1 MNLADLVFPT
11 ECVICGARGK
21 MICVACGML
30 FQPGVIKRAGM
41 NINALSDYAQ
51 VSTALFEY
59 KEKLVFGLSKEFAR
73 HISADMSKAY
83 VENKADAVAVIPT
96 TRRSFR
102 KRGFNP
108 AREVVNRCGLPISDG
123 LKFIRQPVDQ
133 LGLSAEERKTNLK
146 RSMVFDGKQR
156 VLLFDDVLTT
166 GATLKEAVRAIERS
180 GSVVAGIWVLS
191 ATSDFE
197 DAENSK

>member
-1 MNLADLVFPT
+1 MSLADLVFPT

-21 MICVACGML
+21 MICSGCGLL
-30 FQPGVIKRAGM
+30 FQHRVETRAGLSV
-41 NINALSDYAQ
+41 NVLSDYSQ
-51 VSTALFEY
+51 VANALYEY
-59 KEKLVFGLSKEFAR
+59 KEKSVFGLSKEFAR
-73 HISADMSKAY
+73 QISAELSKAY
-83 VENKADAVAVIPT
+83 VSSKADAVAVIPT

-123 LKFIRQPVDQ
+123 LKFTRQPIDQ
-133 LGLSAEERKTNLK
+133 LGLNAEQRKKNLK
-146 RSMVFDGKQR
+146 RSMVFTGKQR

-166 GATLKEAVRAIERS
+166 GATLQEAVRAIERT